1 MSLIQILLR
10 SVSKKYPIPISVQG
24 LPQGKKMSNKVYLE
38 RVSSSAKMPTKGSTH
53 AACFDLYADLEARTV
68 TKRTEVNEEVK
79 IHTILEGDYITL
91 QPKERVLIPTGWK
104 MQCPEDMSIDFVPR
118 SGIAWKDGVSVINTP
133 GIIDC
138 DYPNECCVALVNHSN
153 KAYTIKHGDRVA
165 QMRLVPVIKTEFEEV
180 TELPGIE
187 SNRTGGFGSSGK

>member
-1 MSLIQILLR
+1 
-10 SVSKKYPIPISVQG
+10 
-24 LPQGKKMSNKVYLE
+24 MSNKVYLE
-38 RVSSSAKMPTKGSTH
+38 RVSSTAKAPTKGSTY
-53 AACFDLYADLEARTV
+53 AACFDLYADLESRTV

-79 IHTILEGDYITL
+79 VHTILEGDYITL
-91 QPKERVLIPTGWK
+91 QPNERVLIPTGWK

-118 SGIAWKDGVSVINTP
+118 SGIAWKEGVSVINTP
-133 GIIDC
+133 GVIDC
-138 DYPNECCVALVNHSN
+138 DYPNECYVALVNHSN

>member
-1 MSLIQILLR
+1 
-10 SVSKKYPIPISVQG
+10 
-24 LPQGKKMSNKVYLE
+24 MSNKVYLE
-38 RVSSSAKMPTKGSTH
+38 RVSSTAKTPTKGSTH
-53 AACFDLYADLEARTV
+53 AACFDLYADLESRTV

-79 IHTILEGDYITL
+79 VHTILESDYITL

-104 MQCPEDMSIDFVPR
+104 MQCPKDMSIDFIPR
-118 SGIAWKDGVSVINTP
+118 SGIAWKEGVSVINTP
-133 GIIDC
+133 GVIDC
-138 DYPNECCVALVNHSN
+138 DYPNECYVALVNHSN

>member
-1 MSLIQILLR
+1 
-10 SVSKKYPIPISVQG
+10 
-24 LPQGKKMSNKVYLE
+24 MSNKVYLE
-38 RVSSSAKMPTKGSTH
+38 RVSQSAKMPTKGSTH
-53 AACFDLYADLEARTV
+53 AACFDLYADLESRTV

-79 IHTILEGDYITL
+79 VHTILEGDYITL
-91 QPKERVLIPTGWK
+91 QPNERVLIPTGWK

-118 SGIAWKDGVSVINTP
+118 SGIAWKEGVSVINTP
-133 GIIDC
+133 GVIDC
-138 DYPNECCVALVNHSN
+138 DYPDECYVALVNHSN